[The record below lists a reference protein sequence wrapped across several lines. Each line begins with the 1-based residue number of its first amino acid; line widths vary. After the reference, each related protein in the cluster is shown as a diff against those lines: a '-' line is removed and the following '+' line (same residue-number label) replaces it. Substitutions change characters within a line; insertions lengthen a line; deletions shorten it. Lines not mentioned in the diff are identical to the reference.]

1 MLFNSFHF
9 IAFILVVLC
18 VACWLPRYGRAW
30 KLFIIGASCYFYGQW
45 SYLYL
50 GLIFVTA
57 AVDYTISQRL
67 AGAMRPGR
75 LLAVSIVANL
85 GVLAFFKYANFVIQ
99 SANGLADLTGAA
111 LHITPLEIILPV
123 GISFYTFQN
132 MSYTI
137 DVYRGQ
143 LAARKSILDYATFS
157 TFFPQLLA
165 GPIVRASEFFGQLDK
180 PNPIVWRD
188 LQYGLVLIAAGYV
201 KKVVLAD
208 NLASQVEAVYS
219 APMAAGAW
227 DALLA
232 TYAFAFQIYFDF
244 SGYTDIAIGLALLFG
259 FKFPKNFDYPY
270 IATSFQEF
278 WRRWHMTLSRWL
290 RDYLYISLG
299 GNRYGLSRTMAN
311 LMTTMLL
318 GGLWHG
324 ASWNFVVWG
333 GLHGAYLAAER
344 LWFANSRFWQ
354 SEQPLLKFAR
364 ALIVFHLVCFAWIFF
379 RAPDFASSGIII
391 RKIAGIFLV
400 APDTDKHAFL
410 GCSILLLGAMHV
422 VMARARVKE
431 RLADAGA
438 LLFGLYI
445 AVMLVALAW
454 FTPARTVPFLYF
466 QF

>member
-1 MLFNSFHF
+1 MLFNSWHF
-9 IAFILVVLC
+9 VAFLLVVLS
-18 VACWLPRYGRAW
+18 VAMWLPRYGTAW

-57 AVDYTISQRL
+57 GVDFTLAQRL
-67 AGAMRPGR
+67 GRVMRPGR
-75 LLAVSIVANL
+75 LLALSIVANL
-85 GVLAFFKYANFVIQ
+85 GVLAVFKYTNFAIQ
-99 SANGLADLTGAA
+99 SINGVANAAGAA
-111 LHITPLEIILPV
+111 FAITPLDIVLPV

-137 DVYRGQ
+137 DVYRGH
-143 LAARKSILDYATFS
+143 LKPRTSILDYATFT

-208 NLASQVEAVYS
+208 NLAPSVDAVFNS
-219 APMAAGAW
+219 PASAGAW
-227 DALLA
+227 QSLLA
-232 TYAFAFQIYFDF
+232 VYAFAFQIYFDF
-244 SGYTDIAIGLALLFG
+244 SGYTDIAVGMALLFG

-270 IATSFQEF
+270 MASSFQEF

-299 GNRYGLSRTMAN
+299 GNRNGLSRTMAN
-311 LMTTMLL
+311 LMTTMVL

-324 ASWNFVVWG
+324 ASWNFVIWG
-333 GLHGAYLAAER
+333 ALHGAYLAIER
-344 LWFANSRFWQ
+344 MLLVRMAWWRSTNVFAKLIRIF
-354 SEQPLLKFAR
+354 
-364 ALIVFHLVCFAWIFF
+364 IVFHLVCFAWIFF
-379 RAPDFASSGIII
+379 RATEFSTSITII
-391 RKIAGIFLV
+391 KNIAGIFAERPSAIAHGSLAAGLALLFV
-400 APDTDKHAFL
+400 AHGVMSRWAIKDRLANANAFVFA
-410 GCSILLLGAMHV
+410 GFVTSMILLLV
-422 VMARARVKE
+422 W
-431 RLADAGA
+431 L
-438 LLFGLYI
+438 
-445 AVMLVALAW
+445 
-454 FTPARTVPFLYF
+454 TPAKSAPFIYF

>member
-1 MLFNSFHF
+1 M
-9 IAFILVVLC
+9 
-18 VACWLPRYGRAW
+18 
-30 KLFIIGASCYFYGQW
+30 
-45 SYLYL
+45 

-57 AVDYTISQRL
+57 AVDFTLARRL
-67 AGAMRPGR
+67 ANATHPGR
-75 LLAVSIVANL
+75 ILAFSIVANL
-85 GVLAFFKYANFVIQ
+85 GVLAFFKYTNFLIQ
-99 SANGLADLTGAA
+99 TANGVASVTGAA
-111 LHITPLEIILPV
+111 WNIVPMDIILPV

-143 LAARKSILDYATFS
+143 LAPRKSVLDYATFT

-165 GPIVRASEFFGQLDK
+165 GPIVRASEFFTQLDR
-180 PNPIVWRD
+180 PNPIAWRD

-208 NLASQVEAVYS
+208 NLAVAVDAVFS
-219 APMAAGAW
+219 SPQSAGAW

-232 TYAFAFQIYFDF
+232 VYAFAFQIYFDF

-270 IATSFQEF
+270 IASSFQEF

-311 LMTTMLL
+311 LMITMLL

-333 GLHGAYLAAER
+333 GLHGLYLAIER
-344 LWFANSRFWQ
+344 LWLSKTVWWQ
-354 SEQPLLKFAR
+354 SKRPLPVTLR
-364 ALIVFHLVCFAWIFF
+364 ALVVFHFVCFAWIFF
-379 RAPDFASSGIII
+379 RAADFQTSWLIIG
-391 RKIAGIFLV
+391 KIAGIV
-400 APDTDKHAFL
+400 SAAPVWDRHAFL
-410 GCSILLLGAMHV
+410 GFGIAALGILHYLMARTDLKQRLGAANALVFGGFVSAMLLL
-422 VMARARVKE
+422 
-431 RLADAGA
+431 
-438 LLFGLYI
+438 
-445 AVMLVALAW
+445 LVW
-454 FTPARTVPFLYF
+454 FTPAKTVPFIYF

>member
-1 MLFNSFHF
+1 MLFNSWHF
-9 IAFILVVLC
+9 IIFILIVLLA
-18 VACWLPRYGRAW
+18 ACWLPRYKAAW
-30 KLFIIGASCYFYGQW
+30 KIFIISASCYFYGQW

-57 AVDYTISQRL
+57 AVDFTIAQRL
-67 AGAMRPGR
+67 GHVMQRGR
-75 LLAVSIVANL
+75 LLAWSVIANL
-85 GVLAFFKYANFVIQ
+85 GVLAFFKYTNFLIQ
-99 SANGLADLTGAA
+99 SANGMAHAA
-111 LHITPLEIILPV
+111 GSGWSITPLDIVLPV

-143 LAARKSILDYATFS
+143 LVARKSILDYATFT

-165 GPIVRASEFFGQLDK
+165 GPIVRASEFFAQLDK

-201 KKVVLAD
+201 KKIVLAD
-208 NLASQVEAVYS
+208 NLAISVDQVFS
-219 APMAAGAW
+219 SPQSAGAW

-232 TYAFAFQIYFDF
+232 VYAFAFQIYFDF

-259 FKFPKNFDYPY
+259 FKFPRNFNYPY
-270 IATSFQEF
+270 LAASFQDF

-299 GNRYGLSRTMAN
+299 GNRGSLSRTMAN

-333 GLHGAYLAAER
+333 GLHGAYLVIER
-344 LWFANSRFWQ
+344 LWLSNMGWWKSEKRWARFC
-354 SEQPLLKFAR
+354 R
-364 ALIVFHLVCFAWIFF
+364 AFIVFHFVCFAWIFF
-379 RAPDFASSGIII
+379 RANDFQSSWIII
-391 RKIAGIFLV
+391 GKIASLTSER
-400 APDTDKHAFL
+400 PQLDKHAFWAFGIVFLVFMHYIL
-410 GCSILLLGAMHV
+410 GKSRL
-422 VMARARVKE
+422 KE
-431 RLADAGA
+431 RLADASA
-438 LLFGLYI
+438 VVFGFFV
-445 AVMLVALAW
+445 AVIVLTLIW
-454 FTPARTVPFLYF
+454 FTPAKSVPFIYF

>member
-1 MLFNSFHF
+1 MLFNSWHF
-9 IAFILVVLC
+9 VVFLLVVLS
-18 VACWLPRYGRAW
+18 VAMWLPRYGTAW
-30 KLFIIGASCYFYGQW
+30 KLFIVGASCYFYGQW
-45 SYLYL
+45 SYYYL
-50 GLIFVTA
+50 GLIFATA
-57 AVDYTISQRL
+57 AIDFALAQRL
-67 AGAMRPGR
+67 SLARHPGR

-85 GVLAFFKYANFVIQ
+85 GVLAFFKYANFLIQ
-99 SANGLADLTGAA
+99 SVNGVSSSVGTA
-111 LHITPLEIILPV
+111 LSITPLDIVLPV

-137 DVYRGQ
+137 DVYRGHLQ
-143 LAARKSILDYATFS
+143 PRKSVLDYAAFT

-208 NLASQVEAVYS
+208 NLAVSVEEVFA
-219 APMAAGAW
+219 APDKAGAW
-227 DALLA
+227 QSLTAV
-232 TYAFAFQIYFDF
+232 YAFAFQIYFDF

-270 IATSFQEF
+270 LATSFQEF

-299 GNRYGLSRTMAN
+299 GNRLGPSRTMAN

-333 GLHGAYLAAER
+333 GLHGAYLALER
-344 LWFANSRFWQ
+344 VVAARVRWWT
-354 SEQPLLKFAR
+354 SESLVARLAR
-364 ALIVFHLVCFAWIFF
+364 AFIVFHLVCFAWIFF
-379 RAPDFASSGIII
+379 RAANFRDSGIII
-391 RKIAGIFLV
+391 RNIAGIFGERPTL
-400 APDTDKHAFL
+400 AQH
-410 GCSILLLGAMHV
+410 GSIAMFVIVLLGTHWL
-422 VMARARVKE
+422 MAKGRVKE

-438 LLFGLYI
+438 PVFAAFVTAMI
-445 AVMLVALAW
+445 VMLIW
-454 FTPARTVPFLYF
+454 FTPVKTVPFIYF